1 MSQVRNK
8 YHKETKRTA
17 EEEQEYVKK
26 GKQTKHLLVEGEKEN
41 MRKGKRTKHLL
52 VATYLYKNVIL
63 MQKKKNNGKYWP
75 KFLGQFFMAPSALF
89 TCSSKVGGYIFVSYS
104 SGVSSRRMISLIYAP
119 QATPHQNMSQTHFR
133 RRQDIAE
140 ER

>member
-8 YHKETKRTA
+8 NHKDTKRTA

-41 MRKGKRTKHLL
+41 MWRGKRTKHLL
-52 VATYLYKNVIL
+52 VATYLYKNVSLNEKKWKIL
-63 MQKKKNNGKYWP
+63 AKGSRR
-75 KFLGQFFMAPSALF
+75 QFFMAPSTLF
-89 TCSSKVGGYIFVSYS
+89 TCSTKVGGYIFVGYS